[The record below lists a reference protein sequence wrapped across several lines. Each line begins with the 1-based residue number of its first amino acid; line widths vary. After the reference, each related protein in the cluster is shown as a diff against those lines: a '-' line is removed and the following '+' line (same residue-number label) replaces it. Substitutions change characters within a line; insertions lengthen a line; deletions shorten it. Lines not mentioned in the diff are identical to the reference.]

1 MSENQDKPTL
11 RVRLYG
17 EVGPTVVVLHGGPGA
32 PGSIAPVARE
42 LSGSFRVIE
51 PFQRRREDAPLT
63 VQSHIED
70 LHTVVSGYCSAG
82 LPALVG
88 HSWGAMLALAY
99 AAQHP
104 VAVRCIVLI
113 GCGSFDPSA
122 RKQMEA
128 TIAERSNAQLA
139 SRRRRLAIDVKDVDV
154 RLCVLCRLLEPLY
167 TFEGLPGA
175 MDETEEYDRR
185 GHDETWSDMV
195 RLQERGIY
203 PAAFSRISVPVLMV
217 HGDWDPHPGLM
228 TLRTLQT
235 YMPQIEYVELREC
248 GHYPWREKA
257 GRGPLF
263 ETLRDW
269 LGQYMT

>member
-1 MSENQDKPTL
+1 MFVIKILAITF
-11 RVRLYG
+11 VA
-17 EVGPTVVVLHGGPGA
+17 VVVTMGGCSMHGHAYEADNLAAEAKIKALEVEASKADAQVRTEKIKAMADMVNNGA
-32 PGSIAPVARE
+32 N
-42 LSGSFRVIE
+42 
-51 PFQRRREDAPLT
+51 
-63 VQSHIED
+63 
-70 LHTVVSGYCSAG
+70 
-82 LPALVG
+82 
-88 HSWGAMLALAY
+88 
-99 AAQHP
+99 P

-139 SRRRRLAIDVKDVDV
+139 NRRRRLAIDVKDVDV